1 MQVSCQKFPPLVVP
15 LTHANNELFLPAMCC
30 SNRLCKLAAQPGV
43 NIVEN
48 SFPHYHRLRC
58 QRIKHHPAADMV
70 SKHQEVKSN
79 GKKWKAAG
87 DETMALVISVDLSFY
102 QKNLLYFHR
111 NTCNAKQHGKQGQ
124 HSQPF
129 RNNQG
134 FPQFSGDQ
142 EMKRRLSFLSSNSIF
157 RSKTF
162 PCW

>member
-1 MQVSCQKFPPLVVP
+1 MNYF
-15 LTHANNELFLPAMCC
+15 FLPCVVVTGCA
-30 SNRLCKLAAQPGV
+30 NLQHNQV

-70 SKHQEVKSN
+70 SKRQEVKSN

-111 NTCNAKQHGKQGQ
+111 NICNAKQHGKQGQ

-142 EMKRRLSFLSSNSIF
+142 EMKRRLSFLFSNLISIF